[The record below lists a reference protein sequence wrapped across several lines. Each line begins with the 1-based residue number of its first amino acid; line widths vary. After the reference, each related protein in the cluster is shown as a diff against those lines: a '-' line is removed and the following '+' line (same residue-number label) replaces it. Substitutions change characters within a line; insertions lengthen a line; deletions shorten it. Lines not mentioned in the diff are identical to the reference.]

1 MDNAWLKREIASGLQ
16 ALVALSLEGQPSAE
30 ILPLT
35 ADIWLAAM
43 ERRLRIEE
51 VDAARL
57 KAAFRLFFPVAVR
70 WPAPAQILELLP
82 PRPPQPALP
91 LPKVSDEEHKKMVAR
106 VKLMIGSFMENWG
119 TKSTRKG
126 D

>member
-1 MDNAWLKREIASGLQ
+1 MHNAWLKREIASGLQ

-30 ILPLT
+30 VLPLT
-35 ADIWLAAM
+35 ADIWLAAL

-51 VDAARL
+51 VDAERL
-57 KAAFRLFFPVAVR
+57 RAAFRAFFPVAVR

-82 PRPPQPALP
+82 PRPERPKLP
-91 LPKVSDEEHKKMVAR
+91 EPEQSEESRRKC
-106 VKLMIGSFMENWG
+106 LEMIRRLKDRLGITE
-119 TKSTRKG
+119 